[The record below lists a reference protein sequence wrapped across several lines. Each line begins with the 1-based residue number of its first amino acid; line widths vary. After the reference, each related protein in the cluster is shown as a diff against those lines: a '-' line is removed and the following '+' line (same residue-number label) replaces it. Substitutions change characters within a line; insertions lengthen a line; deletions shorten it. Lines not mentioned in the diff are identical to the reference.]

1 MHKCNRPVESCSL
14 GTKLTFMRS
23 ELAHT
28 VFGFGGVEDEGEE
41 GGGMKVRGWR
51 MKGGGTVMNIVND
64 TEIWPHYWQYKM
76 IDGEERL
83 RPTEIMTLFVSS
95 NTTASSL
102 LL

>member
-1 MHKCNRPVESCSL
+1 
-14 GTKLTFMRS
+14 
-23 ELAHT
+23 
-28 VFGFGGVEDEGEE
+28 
-41 GGGMKVRGWR
+41 
-51 MKGGGTVMNIVND
+51 MKGGGTVMNIVNN

-76 IDGEERL
+76 NDFSDGEERL

>member
-1 MHKCNRPVESCSL
+1 
-14 GTKLTFMRS
+14 
-23 ELAHT
+23 
-28 VFGFGGVEDEGEE
+28 
-41 GGGMKVRGWR
+41 
-51 MKGGGTVMNIVND
+51 MKGGGTVMNIVNN

-76 IDGEERL
+76 NDFSDDGEERL